1 MDKIKLKAEKRKITG
16 RKVKKLREKDV
27 LPANIYGK
35 NFKSESIKVD
45 QKEFRNIFKK
55 AGETSLV
62 EIAINGDKHLT
73 LVKNI
78 QKNPVTDDFIH
89 VDFLKVSLKEKVTA
103 MIPLELVGEAPAEKQ
118 GVGTV
123 VQYIDEIEVEAL
135 PTDLP
140 EKFELSIEDLKE
152 IDQQLKISDLDVDK
166 KKITIN
172 HEPDQ
177 ILVRVEEVTEEEII
191 EPTTI
196 EAETEE
202 GEGVEAEAEEGQT
215 APAEG
220 GEGEAPSEGEEKEN
234 QPDSGNK

>member
-16 RKVKKLREKDV
+16 RKVKRLREEGV
-27 LPANIYGK
+27 LPGNIYGK
-35 NFKSESIKVD
+35 KFKSQSIKLD
-45 QKEFRNIFKK
+45 QNEFGEVFGK

-78 QKNPVTDDFIH
+78 QKNPVTDDFVH

-118 GVGTV
+118 GIGTI
-123 VQYIDEIEVEAL
+123 VQYIDEIEIEAL

-140 EKFELSIEDLKE
+140 EKFELNVVKLKN
-152 IDQQLKISDLDVDK
+152 IDDQLKISDLKIDK
-166 KKITIN
+166 DKITIK

-177 ILVRVEEVTEEEII
+177 ILVRVEEVSEEEIV
-191 EPTTI
+191 EPTP
-196 EAETEE
+196 AETEGEEGVAEEVE
-202 GEGVEAEAEEGQT
+202 GE
-215 APAEG
+215 PK
-220 GEGEAPSEGEEKEN
+220 EGETSTQEKKEEESGAAPQGK
-234 QPDSGNK
+234 